1 MFTNPCL
8 CPHLRLC
15 SSVFASLS
23 FCLCLCR
30 SISLSRCR
38 SVALLLCHFVFLPS
52 ASNGFGKHSD
62 KHEDCKGY
70 VAKAA
75 EAAGQKVKF
84 VTDQFAMCFD
94 NRAKI
99 NSDVYLDRTA
109 PNFVQKVSYAQ
120 CVEASAKQGSPCV
133 VLTRPFIIV
142 NLGGGLRRIC
152 ERVRR

>member
-1 MFTNPCL
+1 
-8 CPHLRLC
+8 
-15 SSVFASLS
+15 
-23 FCLCLCR
+23 
-30 SISLSRCR
+30 
-38 SVALLLCHFVFLPS
+38 
-52 ASNGFGKHSD
+52 
-62 KHEDCKGY
+62 
-70 VAKAA
+70 
-75 EAAGQKVKF
+75 
-84 VTDQFAMCFD
+84 MCFD